1 MDFISDIRKQ
11 VNSYDSVTDRY
22 YNNNFSST
30 TTSIRSDEKKPVS
43 DIAKSVEIPE
53 ENLDKPKI
61 SSSLD
66 FFLNELES
74 RNFFNNKLK
83 EQQRLQ
89 NLETIREEVV
99 NKLKELHIE
108 NKLNPV
114 FIKELLNAIDFTY
127 KKFKDDQSQEPEN
140 FYKACLNYIDSR
152 RPQSSDY
159 RSHVDF

>member
-11 VNSYDSVTDRY
+11 VNSFETSSSNDRY
-22 YNNNFSST
+22 YNESGHIQPKV
-30 TTSIRSDEKKPVS
+30 TTSSISSIR
-43 DIAKSVEIPE
+43 IE
-53 ENLDKPKI
+53 EPKI
-61 SSSLD
+61 VEEKIEKPQINSALD

-89 NLETIREEVV
+89 DLEKVREEVV
-99 NKLKELHIE
+99 TKLKELHIE

-114 FIKELLNAIDFTY
+114 FIKELLNAIEVTY
-127 KKFKDDQSQEPEN
+127 KHFKDDMNLNPDN
-140 FYKACLNYIDSR
+140 FYIACLNYIDSR